1 MFDDEQCK
9 AAIELLDVYAR
20 DLMGGGEELSAEV
33 KQNLPAE
40 LRYNDSYC
48 DCTYDDND
56 NEDDKDDVFDVTL
69 LSEMSGLMIEDLL
82 IDILAHI

>member
-1 MFDDEQCK
+1 MISCNRIDLFNDEQCN

-40 LRYNDSYC
+40 LR
-48 DCTYDDND
+48 
-56 NEDDKDDVFDVTL
+56 
-69 LSEMSGLMIEDLL
+69 
-82 IDILAHI
+82 